1 MLVVGR
7 EGGPEGRSLVERPV
21 RVLLASPHRLV
32 REGLR
37 AVLAAT
43 PDLEVV
49 GDAVDDG
56 SALAAA
62 TERSPHVAIVAAD
75 LPPAGGP
82 ALVRRL
88 HAPPYQVACVVLDRE
103 PDDEVVLRAVVAG
116 AVGYVL
122 EDAAPDTLRDAVEV
136 AAAGGSLIDG
146 PTLTELR
153 KRAVGPPVQ
162 DALVAGLTE
171 QERRI
176 LGMVAEGLTNQEV
189 AERLELA
196 EKTVRNYMSNILA
209 KAGVRNRTELTAY
222 VVRSA
227 AGRH

>member
-1 MLVVGR
+1 
-7 EGGPEGRSLVERPV
+7 VERRL
-21 RVLLASPHRLV
+21 RVLLASPHHLV

-37 AVLAAT
+37 AVLAAA
-43 PDLEVV
+43 PGLEVV
-49 GDAVDDG
+49 GDAVDEET
-56 SALAAA
+56 ALAVAA
-62 TERSPHVAIVAAD
+62 ARSPDVAVVVAD

-82 ALVRRL
+82 ALVCRL
-88 HAPPYQVACVVLDRE
+88 QATPYQVPCVVLDRE
-103 PDDEVVLRAVVAG
+103 PDDEAVLRAVVAG

-122 EDAAPDTLRDAVEV
+122 EDADPATLREAVEV

-146 PTLTELR
+146 RTLTELR
-153 KRAVGPPVQ
+153 QRAVIAPPQEDV
-162 DALVAGLTE
+162 VAGLTE

-176 LGMVAEGLTNQEV
+176 LEMVAEGATNQEV

-209 KAGVRNRTELTAY
+209 KAGVRNRTELAAY

-227 AGRH
+227 GRH